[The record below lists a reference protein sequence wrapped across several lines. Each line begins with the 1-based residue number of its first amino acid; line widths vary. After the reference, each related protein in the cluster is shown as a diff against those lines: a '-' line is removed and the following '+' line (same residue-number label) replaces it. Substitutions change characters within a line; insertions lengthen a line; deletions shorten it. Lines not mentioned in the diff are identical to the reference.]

1 MAAYSEMQPAGARE
15 NEEIRGEK
23 NLRTVTQCHLTL
35 STFWWQ
41 ETFGRLVVAYSKID

>member
-23 NLRTVTQCHLTL
+23 NLRTVTV
-35 STFWWQ
+35 STSRWQ
-41 ETFGRLVVAYSKID
+41 TFGRLVVAYSKID

>member
-23 NLRTVTQCHLTL
+23 NLRTVTLVSSDIVHILEEL
-35 STFWWQ
+35 
-41 ETFGRLVVAYSKID
+41 FGFRRT

>member
-23 NLRTVTQCHLTL
+23 NLRPVTTWCLTS

-41 ETFGRLVVAYSKID
+41 TFGRLVVAYSKID

>member
-23 NLRTVTQCHLTL
+23 NLRTVTV

-41 ETFGRLVVAYSKID
+41 TFGRLVVAYSKID